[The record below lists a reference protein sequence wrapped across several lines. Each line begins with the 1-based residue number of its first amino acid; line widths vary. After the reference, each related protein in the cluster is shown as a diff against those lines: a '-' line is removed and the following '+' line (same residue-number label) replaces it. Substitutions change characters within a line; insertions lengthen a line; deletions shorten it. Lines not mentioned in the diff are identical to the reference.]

1 MSLTCSNYIVYHQ
14 NLLSLLDGIG
24 LDLKE
29 IGTILL
35 LETRLLGWPR
45 QLSTLSNWCESGSQ
59 GESKTWTEE
68 KSSCIEPHYNIRL
81 HTEVLNLQL
90 KSTDQGGVS
99 GVIGEEGEDV
109 DEVYSWLWEV
119 GKVSESSVQFLLCT
133 GDCNITMSALHFRGR
148 YRIRTRGGR

>member
-45 QLSTLSNWCESGSQ
+45 QLSTLSNR
-59 GESKTWTEE
+59 SKTGTQGHSKAGTEE
-68 KSSCIEPHYNIRL
+68 EA
-81 HTEVLNLQL
+81 
-90 KSTDQGGVS
+90 S
-99 GVIGEEGEDV
+99 GVESDNHIGFDTFEGID
-109 DEVYSWLWEV
+109 DL
-119 GKVSESSVQFLLCT
+119 KFESA
-133 GDCNITMSALHFRGR
+133 NERGV
-148 YRIRTRGGR
+148 